1 MPAKYFPSLNPNG
14 IDMNTMPNLSEVFT
28 APRGQDPM
36 HYGFKGSKGPQSP
49 FAPMVGQAADALMDP
64 RLGML
69 PMVGG
74 FRVAGGAAQ
83 RALSTAKTFGTES
96 GVMMDQQ
103 AAQLGSRA
111 RRGAEILERE
121 PLPHQQATTMHQP
134 QGDQSMGKA
143 ITDLAASMGWSS
155 EKMADWL
162 VQNGFRSAENRVG
175 QAIKSSDDEVFGAM
189 QKYGN
194 HSPEEMSRL
203 KRRMQGDKSGPADDI
218 GQIP

>member
-1 MPAKYFPSLNPNG
+1 MPAKYFPSQGNDVYMSINSRDAGAHLN
-14 IDMNTMPNLSEVFT
+14 TLPNLGDIFT

-36 HYGFKGSKGPQSP
+36 HYGFRGDKGPQSP
-49 FAPMVGQAADALMDP
+49 YAPMVGQAADALMDP
-64 RLGML
+64 RVGML

-111 RRGAEILERE
+111 RMGAEVLDRE
-121 PLPHQQATTMHQP
+121 PLPHQEFNTMRQP

-143 ITDLAASMGWSS
+143 IQGLAESMGWSS

-162 VQNGFRSAENRVG
+162 VQNGFRSGR
-175 QAIKSSDDEVFGAM
+175 
-189 QKYGN
+189 
-194 HSPEEMSRL
+194 
-203 KRRMQGDKSGPADDI
+203 
-218 GQIP
+218 